1 MLNEIRNWLI
11 NIVRLIKCY
20 CLKDLSLLI
29 ISYSFVLGIKL
40 IIIFLL
46 YFITKLTDE
55 VSLVIKQLYL
65 LVYHLFQCTVI
76 MYGQQSRVIVFV
88 VL

>member
-11 NIVRLIKCY
+11 NLVRLIKCY
-20 CLKDLSLLI
+20 CIKGLFLLT

-46 YFITKLTDE
+46 YFITKLTT
-55 VSLVIKQLYL
+55 S
-65 LVYHLFQCTVI
+65 
-76 MYGQQSRVIVFV
+76 SA
-88 VL
+88 